1 MSGPPRV
8 DPPAQKQLGAR
19 LRAAYQDLVSE
30 PVPDHLSDLV
40 RRLEAADRRAS
51 ETSRGTDGR

>member
-8 DPPAQKQLGAR
+8 DLPAQKQLGAR

-30 PVPDHLSDLV
+30 PVPEHLSDLV
-40 RRLEAADRRAS
+40 RRLEGADRRAT
-51 ETSRGTDGR
+51 EPSRGSDGR